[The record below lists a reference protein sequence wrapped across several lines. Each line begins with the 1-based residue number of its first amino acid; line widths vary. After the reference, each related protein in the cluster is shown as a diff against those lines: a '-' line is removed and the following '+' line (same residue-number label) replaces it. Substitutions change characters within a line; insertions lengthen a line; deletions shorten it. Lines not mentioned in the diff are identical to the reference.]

1 MGGVGGKMV
10 TQRHRFFLP
19 QDAFSENQVLIT
31 GPDARQIQR
40 VLRLKSG
47 DLIEVLDGTGL
58 SFLVELRG
66 IKGGEVQGIILEST
80 RDPEKCTLSI
90 TLAQVLPRLPKMDL
104 IVQKATELG
113 VTRIVPLLADRTPF
127 PGEARAPRLKRW
139 RRIAKEA
146 AEQCRRKILP
156 EIEPMQSLPA
166 FLDQDLPGKKI
177 LFWEE
182 EGNRRLREVL
192 KTHPT
197 SPAYV
202 LLVGPEG
209 GFTPGE
215 IERAIRA
222 GYVSVS
228 LGRRILRT
236 ESVALVALSLLQYEK
251 GDLG

>member
-1 MGGVGGKMV
+1 M
-10 TQRHRFFLP
+10 TQRHRFFLSEG
-19 QDAFSENQVLIT
+19 AFSGDQVLIK
-31 GPDARQIQR
+31 GPYARQIQR

-58 SFLVELRG
+58 SFLVELKG
-66 IKGGEVQGIILEST
+66 VKGGEVQGRIIESSRDPGEST
-80 RDPEKCTLSI
+80 LLI

-113 VTRIVPLLADRTPF
+113 AARIVPLLADRTPF
-127 PGEARAPRLKRW
+127 PGEARTPKLERW

-146 AEQCRRKILP
+146 AEQCRRKTLP
-156 EIEPMQSLPA
+156 EIEPIQNLPA
-166 FLDQDLPGKKI
+166 FLNRDLSGKKI
-177 LFWEE
+177 LFWEG
-182 EGNRRLREVL
+182 EGNLHLREVL

-197 SPAYV
+197 SLAYV

-209 GFTPGE
+209 GFAPGE

-236 ESVALVALSLLQYEK
+236 ESVALVTLSLLQYEK